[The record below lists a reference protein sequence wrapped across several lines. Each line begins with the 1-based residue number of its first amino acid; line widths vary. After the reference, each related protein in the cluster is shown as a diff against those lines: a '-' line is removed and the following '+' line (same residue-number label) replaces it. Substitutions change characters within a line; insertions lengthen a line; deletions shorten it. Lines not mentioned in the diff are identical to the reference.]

1 VTASDYFG
9 AAGTRPDGSTGRFT
23 DLDEHAPIEAAPGVV
38 LRAVAG
44 TGVMLSHVTI
54 ASNSEA
60 PVHTHDEEQMG
71 VVLSGNCDFEVDGEV
86 RRLGPGDVY
95 VAGPGVP
102 HGVRTGDEECVVLDV
117 FAPPRQALLD
127 LLD

>member
-1 VTASDYFG
+1 MSASDYFG
-9 AAGTRPDGSTGRFT
+9 AAGTRPEGSTGRFT
-23 DLDEHAPIEAAPGVV
+23 DLGEHEPIEAAPGVV
-38 LRAVAG
+38 LRAVSG

-71 VVLSGNCDFEVDGEV
+71 VVLSGTCDFELDGQV
-86 RRLGPGDVY
+86 QRLAAGDVY

-102 HGVRTGDEECVVLDV
+102 HGVRTGEEECVVLDV
-117 FAPPRQALLD
+117 FAPPRRALLD